1 LVKYTLRA
9 ASSAFMSGAEPFHI
23 WRLPGGAAWAEFRRT
38 PWGYH
43 LRFPDFA
50 EFQISADGGHVD
62 GFPAPGIESATVE
75 HLYLNQVL
83 PLALGRRGKLVIHAS
98 AVDVNGEALAF
109 LAESG
114 RGKSTLAA
122 ALAMKGYRFLSDDS
136 LVIETEGGQH
146 FALPSHPSIRLWQD
160 SEAHLLDK
168 DAVKAPPVSY
178 TSKMRF
184 LAGDALTYCR
194 EPRRLRA
201 AYVLGPG
208 EASAPVIKPISGAES
223 FIAWTQQAFVL
234 DMEDRAQISEHFE
247 AATRLAAEIPCFDL
261 DYPRSFARLPE
272 TLDAIIR
279 HAAHLDGK

>member
-1 LVKYTLRA
+1 LVKYTLPTTGPQPLGR
-9 ASSAFMSGAEPFHI
+9 AEPFYT
-23 WRLPGGAAWAEFRRT
+23 WTSPDGSVWAEYRRT
-38 PWGYH
+38 PRGYH
-43 LRFPDFA
+43 IRFPDLADFL
-50 EFQISADGGHVD
+50 ISADGTEVE
-62 GFPAPGIESATVE
+62 GFPAPGIEGATVE
-75 HLYLNQVL
+75 HLYLNQVH

-136 LVIETEGGQH
+136 LVIETEGGEH

-178 TSKMRF
+178 TSKVRF
-184 LAGDALTYCR
+184 LAGDALTYCG
-194 EPRRLRA
+194 EPRRLSA

-208 EASAPVIKPISGAES
+208 EALAPVIKPISGAER

-234 DMEDRAQISEHFE
+234 DMEDRAQLSEHFE
-247 AATRLAAEIPCFDL
+247 AATRVAAEIPCFEL

-272 TLDAIIR
+272 TLEAIIR
-279 HAAHLDGK
+279 HAAHLDGE